1 MSVWAD
7 NTDILATIN
16 DSSCYRNGC
25 TDTIMDNYDYLAT
38 TDDTSCYRLGCMYVS
53 MMNYDA
59 DATIED
65 GSCDGEINFVEY
77 NIDSAEVV
85 LQASH
90 ETEIDSLIDA
100 HQLEVSLLNGEI
112 YSLEAQIELL
122 EIELSNAN
130 DSIEVL
136 NNNVYSNLDSISSLN
151 ILISSLLN
159 QIEVLSLSITNLED
173 EIDQLIIDHNAY
185 IEFLNQQHAVVV
197 QNLHDQIITFDTLL
211 FVYLDSI
218 GDLNNEIIS
227 LEADLAEEINVNNS
241 NQVEIEYLNNEI
253 DQLDSILTANSD
265 SLISTHF
272 DLVNCEISLGNAEDS
287 IDVMWS
293 NINSL
298 ESALSQEQ
306 DDHTATEILLN
317 TALLDLSVTSQEL
330 VEAYIEINGL
340 EVELSLCQANLN
352 IKDSQI
358 DSLNNVIIDLQLNT
372 DSLEDVIVS
381 MQAEINSL
389 DFELIELMLLI
400 TDLNYQIDSLNQV
413 IDQSPIDS
421 LTLELVTA
429 NDSIITLNTEV
440 EDLDNLLDDCQENP
454 ALVPIEINL
463 LAGWNNIGFTLPVPQ
478 DMVATLDDI
487 SDDIQIVKN
496 NAGQTYWPEFGFNGI
511 GDFIPGQGY
520 QLRMTNSIINYTFPQ
535 VDNRISLTPSVPQ
548 WAIDMEVEIHPNDIR
563 TLVRVIN
570 MFGQEVNPKIESK
583 GEVLLF
589 MYNDG
594 TVEKKTNY

>member
-1 MSVWAD
+1 
-7 NTDILATIN
+7 
-16 DSSCYRNGC
+16 
-25 TDTIMDNYDYLAT
+25 
-38 TDDTSCYRLGCMYVS
+38 
-53 MMNYDA
+53 
-59 DATIED
+59 
-65 GSCDGEINFVEY
+65 
-77 NIDSAEVV
+77 
-85 LQASH
+85 
-90 ETEIDSLIDA
+90 
-100 HQLEVSLLNGEI
+100 
-112 YSLEAQIELL
+112 
-122 EIELSNAN
+122 
-130 DSIEVL
+130 
-136 NNNVYSNLDSISSLN
+136 
-151 ILISSLLN
+151 LLN
-159 QIEVLSLSITNLED
+159 QIDVLSLSITNLEE
-173 EIDQLIIDHNAY
+173 EIDKLNAY
-185 IEFLNQQHAVVV
+185 IELLNQQCAVAIE
-197 QNLHDQIITFDTLL
+197 NLQDQISTLNTLL
-211 FVYLDSI
+211 FGYLDSI

-253 DQLDSILTANSD
+253 DQLDSILTTNSD

-272 DLVNCEISLGNAEDS
+272 DLVNCEISLSNAEDS
-287 IDVMWS
+287 IDVMWA

-352 IKDSQI
+352 TKDSQI
-358 DSLNNVIIDLQLNT
+358 DSLNNLIIDLQLNT

-389 DFELIELMLLI
+389 DIELYAANGTI
-400 TDLNYQIDSLNQV
+400 TDLNNQIDSLNQV

>member
-7 NTDILATIN
+7 NTDLFATIN
-16 DSSCYRNGC
+16 DTSSCYR
-25 TDTIMDNYDYLAT
+25 Y
-38 TDDTSCYRLGCMYVS
+38 GCMYES
-53 MMNYDA
+53 MMNFDSL
-59 DATIED
+59 ATLD
-65 GSCDGEINFVEY
+65 NGLCDGEINFVEY
-77 NIDSAEVV
+77 NIDSAEAV
-85 LQASH
+85 LQDSH
-90 ETEIDSLIDA
+90 DAEIDSLIDA
-100 HQLEVSLLNGEI
+100 HQLEVSLLNGQI

-136 NNNVYSNLDSISSLN
+136 NSNVYSNLDSISSL
-151 ILISSLLN
+151 LN
-159 QIEVLSLSITNLED
+159 QIDVLSLSITNLEE
-173 EIDQLIIDHNAY
+173 EIDQLIAN
-185 IEFLNQQHAVVV
+185 IEYLNQHHAVVV
-197 QNLHDQIITFDTLL
+197 QNFQDQIFTFDTLL

-253 DQLDSILTANSD
+253 DQLDSILTTNSD

-272 DLVNCEISLGNAEDS
+272 DLVNCEISLSNAEDS
-287 IDVMWS
+287 IDVMWA

-306 DDHTATEILLN
+306 YDHTATEILLN

-372 DSLEDVIVS
+372 DSLEYVIVS

-389 DFELIELMLLI
+389 GIELNAADGTI
-400 TDLNYQIDSLNQV
+400 TDLNNQIDSLNQV
-413 IDQSPIDS
+413 IDQTPIDS

-520 QLRMTNSIINYTFPQ
+520 QLRMTNSIINYSFPQ

-583 GEVLLF
+583 AEVLLF